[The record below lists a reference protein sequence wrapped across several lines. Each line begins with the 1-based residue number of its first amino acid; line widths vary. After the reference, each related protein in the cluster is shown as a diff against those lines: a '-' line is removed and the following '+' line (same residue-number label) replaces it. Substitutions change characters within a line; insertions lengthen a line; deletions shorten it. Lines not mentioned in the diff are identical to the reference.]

1 MCVCV
6 CVCVRVSRVQKNPNQ
21 AGCIHYEPPA
31 GTEVWAG
38 SIQTYSPIPLSG
50 LENRPVVIIHLVT
63 ASLKE
68 YLGEKNL
75 SLSSFSHYCVFL
87 TFFFSIIPKG
97 HIWQNV
103 LMHHAWLDT

>member
-6 CVCVRVSRVQKNPNQ
+6 CVNRVQKNPNQ

-38 SIQTYSPIPLSG
+38 SIQTYSPVPLSG

-63 ASLKE
+63 ASLKG
-68 YLGEKNL
+68 YLGEKKLISVLVFPLLCL
-75 SLSSFSHYCVFL
+75 SNFL
-87 TFFFSIIPKG
+87 FSIIPKG
-97 HIWQNV
+97 HILQNV